1 MIIVNRKDDSI
12 VQQISS
18 SISTITMNGRYM
30 LDEPDFVKVNIA
42 PSSTV
47 TSLRTDISTALL
59 GTYNNYRGIIYNP
72 LLTPT
77 DISKVDTTTSRYQI
91 GTTPNTVAIYPNA
104 TGIYTVN
111 MTIPSGSDKFL
122 VYWRSAKITYS
133 EDTSPLI
140 GQANNPTLLQ
150 YDLSGTD
157 DFDVYIVGTPDA
169 ISRPVNLLES
179 ISYTSNQTDAKLVFV
194 NNSSNKLH
202 LLAFAIIYV

>member
-1 MIIVNRKDDSI
+1 MIIVNRKEDSI

-18 SISTITMNGRYM
+18 SISPITMNGRYM

>member
-1 MIIVNRKDDSI
+1 MIIVNRKDNSI

-18 SISTITMNGRYM
+18 SISPITMNGRYM
-30 LDEPDFVKVNIA
+30 LDEPDFVKATIT

-47 TSLRTDISTALL
+47 TSLRTDISSALL

-77 DISKVDTTTSRYQI
+77 DISKVDTLTGIYQI
-91 GTTPNTVAIYPNA
+91 GTTPNTVASYPNA

-133 EDTSPLI
+133 EDTSPLL
-140 GQANNPTLLQ
+140 GQPNNPTLVQ